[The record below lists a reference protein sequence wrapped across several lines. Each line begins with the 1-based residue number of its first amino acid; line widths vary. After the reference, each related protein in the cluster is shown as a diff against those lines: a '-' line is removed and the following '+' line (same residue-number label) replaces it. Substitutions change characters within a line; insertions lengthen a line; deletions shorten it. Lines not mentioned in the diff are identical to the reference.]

1 MSRVKRGVT
10 KKARHKKI
18 LKLAKGYRGRAK
30 NCFRIAIEKVE
41 KALRYSYRDRKVRKR
56 DFRGLWIQRINAGV
70 REHGL
75 IYSKFINV
83 TYCLFTATYSSLEE
97 EIIQLVC
104 YGFPRILFNVLSNL
118 VFWSLANFKYTS
130 FGSCDLNS

>member
-30 NCFRIAIEKVE
+30 NCFRIAIQKVE
-41 KALRYSYRDRKVRKR
+41 KALRYAYRDRKARKR

-70 REHGL
+70 RKHDL
-75 IYSKFINV
+75 VYSKFING
-83 TYCLFTATYSSLEE
+83 LKLAKIDLD
-97 EIIQLVC
+97 
-104 YGFPRILFNVLSNL
+104 RKVLAD
-118 VFWSLANFKYTS
+118 LAVKEPQTFAKIVEKAKKA
-130 FGSCDLNS
+130 LQA

>member
-30 NCFRIAIEKVE
+30 NCFRVAIEKVE
-41 KALRYSYRDRKVRKR
+41 KALRYAYRDRRAKKR
-56 DFRGLWIQRINAGV
+56 DFRALWIQRINAAV

-75 IYSKFINV
+75 VYSKFISGLKN
-83 TYCLFTATYSSLEE
+83 AQ
-97 EIIQLVC
+97 IDID
-104 YGFPRILFNVLSNL
+104 RKVLSDL
-118 VFWSLANFKYTS
+118 AIKEPEVFAQIVEKAKKALA
-130 FGSCDLNS
+130 